1 MQNLFSYSLK
11 FYSYLLRVEYSLTAW
26 ISFIFLK
33 LKGTNYKKRLKDI
46 KDINILRGK
55 LDYYNQKRLAI
66 FVAYHSSHKI
76 PQSNINH
83 LSILKESLF
92 EIVYVHNG
100 YLEEK
105 VKNDL
110 KKKGCYVICR
120 ENIGQDFGAWK
131 DTILLLEEYKITSNL
146 EWLLL
151 CNDSNFCVGGKNA
164 ISFKEK
170 FKKFLSIKN
179 SQFDFI
185 CLNCNYEGKEHYQSY
200 FLCLSKVI
208 IRNNKF
214 KHFWKTYIPL
224 NNRYYAIKNGEK
236 KFSQLILHN
245 FKPKIIFSS
254 DQLCLRMKE
263 NFIPNY
269 NYISHLLPQNL
280 FFLEACFIFDNS
292 KEKQKI
298 NLVITKLIN
307 SLEKYNPSHVF
318 GLLNIIFLESPFL
331 KKDIVRMGVFEIN
344 QIDKLLNSNQ
354 LKITKKLKNEIIK
367 FLINEGNP
375 YKYLK
380 FRRAAV
386 RKGIPVSKNLY
397 EYLPISK
404 ELKNIYYSRK
414 KQ

>member
-1 MQNLFSYSLK
+1 MQNLFFYILK
-11 FYSYLLRVEYSLTAW
+11 FYSYLLRLEYFLTAYL
-26 ISFIFLK
+26 SFIFLK
-33 LKGTNYKKRLKDI
+33 LKGTNYKKRIKDI
-46 KDINILRGK
+46 KDINILRSK
-55 LDYYNQKRLAI
+55 LGRKHQKRLAI
-66 FVAYHSSHKI
+66 FVAYHSSHKL
-76 PQSNINH
+76 PQSNINY
-83 LSILKESLF
+83 LSILKETLF

-131 DTILLLEEYKITSNL
+131 DTISLFEEYKITSNL

-170 FKKFLSIKN
+170 FKKLLTIKN
-179 SQFDFI
+179 REFDFI
-185 CLNCNYEGKEHYQSY
+185 CLNCNYEGKKHYQSY

-224 NNRYYAIKNGEK
+224 NNRYYTIKSGEK

-263 NFIPNY
+263 NFKPNRKFIK
-269 NYISHLLPQNL
+269 NLLPQNL
-280 FFLEACFIFDNS
+280 FFLEACFIFDKS
-292 KEKQKI
+292 KEAQKI
-298 NLVITKLIN
+298 NLGIRKLIN

-318 GLLNIIFLESPFL
+318 GILNIIFLESPFL
-331 KKDIVRMGVFEIN
+331 KKDIVRMGVFEIK
-344 QIDKLLNSNQ
+344 QIDELLNSNK

-367 FLINEGNP
+367 FLINEGTP
-375 YKYLK
+375 FKYLK
-380 FRRAAV
+380 SRRAAV

-397 EYLPISK
+397 EYLTISK